1 MKNLV
6 ILVSFSLLMINAPA
20 QVDYSTNCKYFEITK
35 MQFDQTTGKDTL
47 YVTVYNDCDSCVQNV
62 YTGIIVYR
70 GKFIDISTVE
80 DTLAIDIKYSTE
92 LTPENNAER
101 TYTAVVKKDFE
112 LSQKNF
118 KVGLLA
124 ACDSIPLSPDIILGL
139 KEESIKKEKKAF
151 LQGNSILI
159 AEPGQTIKDV
169 SIYSLAGQLVHKK
182 SGIFSSEYTLKPMK
196 PGIYVVSVTLSN
208 SEAVNLKYYSETAK
222 LH

>member
-1 MKNLV
+1 MKNLI
-6 ILVSFSLLMINAPA
+6 ILVSFTLLMITAQA

-70 GKFIDISTVE
+70 GEFISLTVVE
-80 DTLAIDIKYSTE
+80 DTLAIDRYWTSE

-101 TYTAVVKKDFE
+101 TYTAIVKKDFD

-139 KEESIKKEKKAF
+139 KEESIKGKKKVF
-151 LQGNSILI
+151 LQNNNILI

-169 SIYSLAGQLVHKK
+169 SIYSLAGQLLHNK

-196 PGIYVVSVTLSN
+196 PGIYVVSVSLSN
-208 SEAVNLKYYSETAK
+208 GEVVNLKHYYKTAN